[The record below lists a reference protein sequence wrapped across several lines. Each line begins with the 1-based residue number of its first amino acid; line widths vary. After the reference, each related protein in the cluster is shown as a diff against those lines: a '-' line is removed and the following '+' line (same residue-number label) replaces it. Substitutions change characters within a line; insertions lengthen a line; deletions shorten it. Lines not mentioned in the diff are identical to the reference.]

1 MKSVEIPVY
10 SFVEHQRTKETQYLY
25 GASVVILE
33 GLFILSDPALRKLM
47 DMKVFG
53 KFLGRFSS
61 IVENALRLGT
71 DLVFRSRS
79 FNSSSGLR
87 SYVSETDTQRH
98 YRKRERCAGDHHTI
112 PEM

>member
-33 GLFILSDPALRKLM
+33 GLFILSDPALRDLI

-53 KFLGRFSS
+53 MFPEFLAIAHIQPSLLAPRSS
-61 IVENALRLGT
+61 YE
-71 DLVFRSRS
+71 S
-79 FNSSSGLR
+79 FYSTSGLGSHAR
-87 SYVSETDTQRH
+87 ETDTKRYH
-98 YRKRERCAGDHHTI
+98 RKRQRCARYHHAVS
-112 PEM
+112 EV

>member
-33 GLFILSDPALRKLM
+33 GLFILSDPALRDLI

-53 KFLGRFSS
+53 
-61 IVENALRLGT
+61 RLHE
-71 DLVFRSRS
+71 FQS
-79 FNSSSGLR
+79 LR
-87 SYVSETDTQRH
+87 SQALH
-98 YRKRERCAGDHHTI
+98 
-112 PEM
+112 